1 MRRDTSGHM
10 LIYNACSHKP
20 LSLREARPRLS
31 LDSSLLA
38 PALIPS
44 TYRAMCQFL
53 RSRRRD
59 LVNSLSQSTRLSHR
73 FLRMTDRIFVENP
86 PLSLKLALLLPSGAI
101 KVSRL
106 ANDAFGGL
114 HHCFGQS
121 WMSVDGVREVS
132 GGGSHFNGN
141 DCFRDHFAGTRANK
155 ADA

>member
-1 MRRDTSGHM
+1 M
-10 LIYNACSHKP
+10 LAQTVKLARSQSSTFP
-20 LSLREARPRLS
+20 GQFTPGRLLLSRQHTEQCVSFCDQYAGN
-31 LDSSLLA
+31 
-38 PALIPS
+38 
-44 TYRAMCQFL
+44 
-53 RSRRRD
+53 
-59 LVNSLSQSTRLSHR
+59 LVNSLSPSIPAIPRVSSNDGPHL
-73 FLRMTDRIFVENP
+73 VEN
-86 PLSLKLALLLPSGAI
+86 LRISLKLALLLPSWAI